1 MKIKIKDINGN
12 WVWYDTETKQT
23 TYAEVQ
29 QGTIRNNAV
38 KSVGAD
44 TSTKKGRVMAA
55 HNQAQSYNRRQH
67 KVHNYA
73 DQTTRLK
80 QKQQTVSV
88 DKYGEPTINQ
98 TDYTPNVESPMIPYT
113 PLEELYIGT
122 KALDLPFKVAGKA
135 FSKASNL
142 EFENLSNIWD
152 PYTTFSARF
161 GYYGTFLWNT
171 FKKS

>member
-23 TYAEVQ
+23 TSAEIQ

-80 QKQQTVSV
+80 QKRQTVSV
-88 DKYGEPTINQ
+88 DKHGEPTINQ

-113 PLEELYIGT
+113 PLEELYI
-122 KALDLPFKVAGKA
+122 
-135 FSKASNL
+135 
-142 EFENLSNIWD
+142 
-152 PYTTFSARF
+152 
-161 GYYGTFLWNT
+161 
-171 FKKS
+171 